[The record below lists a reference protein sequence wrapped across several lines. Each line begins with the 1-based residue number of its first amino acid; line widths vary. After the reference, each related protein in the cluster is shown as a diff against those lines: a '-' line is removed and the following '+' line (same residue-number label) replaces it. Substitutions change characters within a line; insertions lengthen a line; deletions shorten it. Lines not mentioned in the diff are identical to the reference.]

1 MNLEAI
7 KPESLYTDDERRLR
21 VSISILED
29 RIANND
35 QIIQVLANKN
45 TELTDELATV
55 RKSTLY
61 NTSIYMQNNYKWIS
75 AIVGTVLTVI
85 GTIATVVYKFV
96 L

>member
-21 VSISILED
+21 VRISILED

>member
-21 VSISILED
+21 VTISLLED

-61 NTSIYMQNNYKWIS
+61 NKSIYMQNNYKWIS

-85 GTIATVVYKFV
+85 GSIATVVYKFV